1 MSPVVWDVVVVGAGY
16 AGVAA
21 ANRLSGKA
29 RVLVIAPGTCFV
41 HRVRLHE
48 VVAGRRPRIQIPL
61 RFALR
66 PRVRSVAGSAIH
78 VDPGCVTL
86 ADGRRIRARQ
96 IIVATGSDAHRP
108 GGIGSLDDAKTARE
122 KVSLLGS
129 GERVLVRGD
138 GLTGIEL
145 ASELADARPDLK
157 THLVGRGKIGRQFP
171 GRTRKEL
178 VDSLTRSG
186 VILGE
191 PSQDSALEIRATGF
205 RYSELA
211 ERSQLGTDARGRV
224 VLDEN
229 LQAVPGIWGAG
240 DSAVV
245 PGRPYLRGGCAV
257 AIPMGAH
264 AADNAL
270 RALERRSPKPFD
282 FAFSQQCISL
292 GRHDGL
298 IVRVDAYDRPTGSR
312 LRGRPA
318 AVTKSM
324 VIAAALW
331 TPIMVVPVYRWHSV
345 HGSS

>member
-86 ADGRRIRARQ
+86 ADGRRIRTRQ
-96 IIVATGSDAHRP
+96 IIVATGS
-108 GGIGSLDDAKTARE
+108 
-122 KVSLLGS
+122 
-129 GERVLVRGD
+129 
-138 GLTGIEL
+138 
-145 ASELADARPDLK
+145 DARPDLK

-171 GRTRKEL
+171 DRTRKEL

-205 RYSELA
+205 RYSGLA

-331 TPIMVVPVYRWHSV
+331 TPIMVIPAYRWHSV